1 MKSATVKQ
9 KQLLHVLPARLRMSD
24 EERRAFLSAR
34 TGKRSAAALSHR
46 EATLVIDLL
55 MAMVNREPPPTCRVD
70 GATRW
75 ELEKL
80 ASLRSALGEARFD
93 GLARRLTH
101 GRTADPREMTG
112 REARAT
118 LQAARS
124 ILEREGTTATASNA
138 EAAENDGEQ
147 GEQQNGGEP

>member
-1 MKSATVKQ
+1 MKAATAKQ
-9 KQLLHVLPARLRMSD
+9 KQLLHVLPARLGWSD
-24 EERRAFLSAR
+24 EARRAFLAAR
-34 TGKRSAAALSHR
+34 TGKRSAAALTHR

-55 MAMVNREPPPTCRVD
+55 MAMTRGEPVPTFRQD

-75 ELEKL
+75 ELARL
-80 ASLRSALGEARFD
+80 AALRSALGEARFD

-101 GRTADPREMTG
+101 GRTAEPREMSG

-124 ILEREGTTATASNA
+124 ICEREGITATASNA
-138 EAAENDGEQ
+138 EGAE
-147 GEQQNGGEP
+147 NGGEP